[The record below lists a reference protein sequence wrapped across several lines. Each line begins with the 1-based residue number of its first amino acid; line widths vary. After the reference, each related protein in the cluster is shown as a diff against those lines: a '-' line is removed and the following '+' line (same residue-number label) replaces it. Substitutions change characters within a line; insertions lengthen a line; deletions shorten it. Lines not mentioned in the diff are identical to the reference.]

1 MNSQAQLAIKDLK
14 DEVKPK
20 LVEKYLKISDFIEYI
35 MDNRDIF
42 IGELFKKVKNKEEED
57 FIFLT
62 ILENFMLNVQDVMD
76 FDRSLKILIDNNIY
90 RMLIDELF
98 EQTDASLKSN
108 EAEIDLARV
117 TDFQS
122 ARYKKIP

>member
-1 MNSQAQLAIKDLK
+1 MNSQAALAIKDLK
-14 DEVKPK
+14 EEVKPK

-62 ILENFMLNVQDVMD
+62 FLENFMLNVQDVMD
-76 FDRSLKILIDNNIY
+76 FDRSLKILIDNNICVQPKV
-90 RMLIDELF
+90 IDPKCVL
-98 EQTDASLKSN
+98 
-108 EAEIDLARV
+108 
-117 TDFQS
+117 
-122 ARYKKIP
+122 

>member
-1 MNSQAQLAIKDLK
+1 
-14 DEVKPK
+14 
-20 LVEKYLKISDFIEYI
+20 

-62 ILENFMLNVQDVMD
+62 FLENFMLNVQDVMD

-98 EQTDASLKSN
+98 E
-108 EAEIDLARV
+108 
-117 TDFQS
+117 
-122 ARYKKIP
+122 

>member
-1 MNSQAQLAIKDLK
+1 M
-14 DEVKPK
+14 
-20 LVEKYLKISDFIEYI
+20 KISDFIEYI
-35 MDNRDIF
+35 MDQRDIF

-62 ILENFMLNVQDVMD
+62 FLENFMLNVQDVMD
-76 FDRSLKILIDNNIY
+76 FDKSISILIENNIY

-108 EAEIDLARV
+108 EEEIDLARA
-117 TDFQS
+117 TEFKS
-122 ARYKKIP
+122 ARYKKIPQDLEGIFRKFARTRILVQLIN